1 MQNYKINFLNG
12 SQICPK
18 LIHSKDTFMK
28 FLDLVNLK
36 TAGWRLVA
44 LLPKQQEFMTKY
56 NNGNGSLPNFV
67 QYKFI

>member
-1 MQNYKINFLNG
+1 MAPKFVPNYV
-12 SQICPK
+12 
-18 LIHSKDTFMK
+18 IHSKDTFMK

-36 TAGWRLVA
+36 DGCWLVVA